1 MSRETFGRNRRQSL
15 EVHPVI
21 RQLGIATILWTV
33 AAIWILFSHSYYGIL
48 LFGVVTF
55 LVGIFVAVPW
65 LLSRLGRRRRDTRA
79 PTFKEWTDSEFDTAS
94 GPIDAR
100 EAAVL
105 ILLVPISI
113 AVGMTAFGV
122 LAFLSAKGVL

>member
-1 MSRETFGRNRRQSL
+1 MSWSGRSFRTKRSISERRLRMSRETFGRNRRQSL

-21 RQLGIATILWTV
+21 RRLGIATILWTV

-65 LLSRLGRRRRDTRA
+65 LLSRLGRRRRDTRG

-94 GPIDAR
+94 GPI
-100 EAAVL
+100 
-105 ILLVPISI
+105 
-113 AVGMTAFGV
+113 
-122 LAFLSAKGVL
+122 